1 MKNINTEKLIQY
13 INDWAEESEKQADK
27 WGADGYFSEAHK
39 AEVIAEFLREDLVRG
54 IEMDLMNEESKAL
67 HITAECHEEGGE
79 IFVTDQSGNGN
90 HAKLNTITT

>member
-13 INDWAEESEKQADK
+13 INDWAEQSEKQADK

-39 AEVIAEFLREDLVRG
+39 DQVIAEFLREDLVRG
-54 IEMDLMNEESKAL
+54 IEIDLMNEESKAL

>member
-13 INDWAEESEKQADK
+13 INDWAEESEKQAYK

-39 AEVIAEFLREDLVRG
+39 AQAIAEFLREDLVRG
-54 IEMDLMNEESKAL
+54 IEIDLMNEESKAL

>member
-1 MKNINTEKLIQY
+1 
-13 INDWAEESEKQADK
+13 
-27 WGADGYFSEAHK
+27 
-39 AEVIAEFLREDLVRG
+39 VRC
-54 IEMDLMNEESKAL
+54 IEIDLMNEESKAL